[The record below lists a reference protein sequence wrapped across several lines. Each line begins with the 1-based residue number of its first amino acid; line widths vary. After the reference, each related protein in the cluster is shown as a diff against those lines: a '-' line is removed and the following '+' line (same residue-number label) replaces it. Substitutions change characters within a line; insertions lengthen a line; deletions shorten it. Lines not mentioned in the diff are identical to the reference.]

1 MINLKHLNC
10 SLPGDREDVTRRFED
25 CATSIEQIIHC
36 IETVEAQLRE
46 KRQAIEEIRA
56 RHEVLTGELA
66 LAVGDLGSVLSA
78 HEILSEDTPTSMS
91 VGVQGSSELANDPE
105 HSHHNERFWDEE
117 IDPES
122 LKAGVMR
129 VLESKRRSDVKATC
143 SASRAETV
151 QETNP

>member
-1 MINLKHLNC
+1 MRLNMINLKHLNC

-66 LAVGDLGSVLSA
+66 LAVGDLGLFRYV
-78 HEILSEDTPTSMS
+78 
-91 VGVQGSSELANDPE
+91 
-105 HSHHNERFWDEE
+105 
-117 IDPES
+117 
-122 LKAGVMR
+122 AGC
-129 VLESKRRSDVKATC
+129 RR
-143 SASRAETV
+143 
-151 QETNP
+151 QEF